1 MTIRSEI
8 EFWVCGG
15 CDWAL
20 VFVFVHMSLVVVV
33 VVVDFGREG
42 GFSWI
47 LAMSFMGLTM
57 EVSCSSVLFLC
68 LFFVYNGLWLP
79 QWWLSLAVEVAM
91 ASC

>member
-1 MTIRSEI
+1 
-8 EFWVCGG
+8 
-15 CDWAL
+15 
-20 VFVFVHMSLVVVV
+20 
-33 VVVDFGREG
+33 
-42 GFSWI
+42 
-47 LAMSFMGLTM
+47 MSFMGLTM